1 MCPTSASRCEYV
13 TAAVGQTWKSAGI
26 VAVPG
31 DAQTFATETLTDA
44 VAACAAAGSRSAA
57 STAGKTRAMRP
68 G

>member
-1 MCPTSASRCEYV
+1 V

-31 DAQTFATETLTDA
+31 DAQTFATETRTDA
-44 VAACAAAGSRSAA
+44 VAACAAAGSMSAA
-57 STAGKTRAMRP
+57 TTAGRTRAMLP